1 MLKYNKIKQFL
12 KEMGLSDIQVN
23 LYYFLLFNK
32 SGTINQIKEELNLS
46 YAQTNNNCNL
56 LEKKGLIYSSDTK
69 PKIFYRIEPKLTL
82 RQLIDERYEYYNENI
97 EKIENEINIIESK
110 SGRCLKDIYHF
121 YYTDINLSIEKF
133 YDLIRK
139 SKKEI
144 ILSSLPPFFLKKLVP
159 ILSEA
164 FINGIKISIYYST
177 LDFES
182 NMSYLEEI
190 TEIFKRLRIT
200 IIQTKEKVCENV
212 GFNNMLINNGFILID
227 DGYFNTIG
235 FKENEIFY
243 IQGFFSKVVV
253 QQTKS
258 IFDAKNVIKKIETKY
273 PESYQNVLDIIQEYN
288 SIKTRDL
295 SMLAGIGGA
304 KLKAILRFLLDEE
317 KIEEIIESAGV
328 GRPGIYYCLVE

>member
-1 MLKYNKIKQFL
+1 MLKYNKTKQFL

-46 YAQTNNNCNL
+46 YAQINNNFNI
-56 LEKKGLIYSSDTK
+56 LEKKGLIYSTDTK

-82 RQLIDERYEYYNENI
+82 RQLMDEKYEYYNENI
-97 EKIENEINIIESK
+97 EKIEKEIKIVESK
-110 SGRCLKDIYHF
+110 KGRCLKNISHF
-121 YYTDINLSIEKF
+121 YYTDVNLAIEKF
-133 YDLIRK
+133 YDLIK
-139 SKKEI
+139 NSEKEVI
-144 ILSSLPPFFLKKLVP
+144 FSSLPPFFLKKLVP
-159 ILSEA
+159 ILNEA
-164 FINGIKISIYYST
+164 FKNGIKISIYYSS
-177 LDFES
+177 LDFEL

-200 IIQTKEKVCENV
+200 IIQTREKVCQNS
-212 GFNNMLINNGFILID
+212 GFNNMLINNGYILID

-235 FKENEIFY
+235 FKENKIFY
-243 IQGFFSKVVV
+243 VQGFFSKNIVE
-253 QQTKS
+253 QMKRM
-258 IFDAKNVIKKIETKY
+258 FDAKNVIKKIEIKY

-304 KLKAILRFLLDEE
+304 KIKEILRFLLDEG
-317 KIEEIIESAGV
+317 KIEEIIESTGV
-328 GRPGIYYCLVE
+328 GRPGIYYNLVE